1 MLLHPKRSLTG
12 LVLGVLGLGLFAA
25 TPSAHGYAIEVHKDF
40 FDLAFGGQ
48 GSGQTVTPPTAS
60 DLEAFR
66 RFFYQRAARNP
77 DFRRR
82 WPSEASFDAAAFKTF
97 LQLNPGKQVV
107 AIDHVPAGRGT
118 DTRTVVREGS
128 VDPDND
134 ERNQD
139 RLFTSNDQ
147 VQLDPFGRA
156 VPHDPR
162 TTWFG
167 GLTGTPSQFD
177 AHGATLRTGKKGEGI
192 WTALRHPEQFARP
205 AVALGSAP
213 DFSETYTNLAMIAK
227 LWGGGGSEWLALTF
241 GGNNLHG
248 IEDLGNQIHA
258 TVLGTPKFFIDAKWT
273 YYKLRMKRFFKKKA
287 DPSGNGFTAP
297 SALTPAQVNEAMAKI
312 KAGREDEVDKQVRF
326 ALGMEPKSYP
336 TDTELGIQII
346 GNHHR
351 LLEDFV
357 QSLYL
362 SGRDAI
368 AAGRPQDARAEVRE
382 VIRIARAG
390 DAAFEAECRAALQSA
405 GLGTKSAGETPY
417 SQVLAELMI
426 TKSAPEAQTIYEAI
440 RKVSKQELKQDQVYN
455 EELGHKPLDFV
466 TADTPSNEHVK
477 TVWDLT
483 GKAFARVVT
492 AVRLWDEVFRQETAG
507 VTPGSPEALTRADLV
522 VDRLV
527 ARQLVRLGEE
537 EQRRADYLAEKQAEW
552 DEFVNPAPGLLD
564 RLKGIFK

>member
-1 MLLHPKRSLTG
+1 MIYAKHSLAG
-12 LVLGVLGLGLFAA
+12 LVLGLALLASA
-25 TPSAHGYAIEVHKDF
+25 PAAHGYAIEVHKDF

-48 GSGQTVTPPTAS
+48 GSGQSVTPPTQA

-66 RFFYQRAARNP
+66 RFFYARASQNP
-77 DFRRR
+77 EFRRR

-97 LQLNPGKQVV
+97 LQLNPGKRVV

-118 DTRTVVREGS
+118 DARSVVREGS

-139 RLFTSNDQ
+139 RLFTQNGQ

-177 AHGATLRTGKKGEGI
+177 AHGATLRTGKKGAGV

-205 AVALGSAP
+205 PVSLGSAP

-227 LWGGGGSEWLALTF
+227 LWGGPGSEWLALTF

-273 YYKLRMKRFFKKKA
+273 YYKLRMKRFFKRKN
-287 DPSGNGFTAP
+287 DPAAAGFTAP
-297 SALTPAQVNEAMAKI
+297 SALTPAQVNEAMDKI

-326 ALGMEPKSYP
+326 ALGKEPKSYP

-362 SGRDAI
+362 AGRDAI
-368 AAGRPQDARAEVRE
+368 AAGRPQDARPEVRDL
-382 VIRIARAG
+382 IQRARAG
-390 DAAFEAECRAALQSA
+390 DATFEAECRAALQAA
-405 GLGTKSAGETPY
+405 GLGTKAPGETPY
-417 SQVLAELMI
+417 SQVLGELMI

-440 RKVSKQELKQDQVYN
+440 RKVSKKGLKADEIYN

-466 TADTPSNEHVK
+466 TADTSANEHVK
-477 TVWDLT
+477 EVWELT
-483 GKAFARVVT
+483 TKAFARVVT
-492 AVRLWDEVFRQETAG
+492 AVRLWDEVYRQETAG
-507 VTPGSPEALTRADLV
+507 VTPGSADALARAERV
-522 VDRLV
+522 MDRLV
-527 ARQLVRLGEE
+527 ARQLARLGEE

-552 DEFVNPAPGLLD
+552 DELMNPAPGLLD
-564 RLKGIFK
+564 RLRGIFK